1 MRISSLRS
9 RSRAFAL
16 AALVPLAAAALTAC
30 AGTGGSSGGGSS
42 GGGAPI
48 DARAVKGNHQIVM
61 RTWDPREPEKAPVT
75 AALVNASSEAGR
87 SLQTGRKTS
96 TVVRVITD
104 EQMGA
109 VLAALDEKGFSANA
123 TGGLALDT
131 LRPDP
136 RRRGVILV
144 DRDGE
149 TRGIEFLPNMSG
161 TQIPTVYTECKRI
174 IMRVH
179 GEVTGLEVRAS
190 TDPNDDPSR
199 IFQAA
204 PIKPPRR

>member
-1 MRISSLRS
+1 MRTNSLS
-9 RSRAFAL
+9 LVVVCAAAC
-16 AALVPLAAAALTAC
+16 AALSGC
-30 AGTGGSSGGGSS
+30 AGSASSSGGESS
-42 GGGAPI
+42 RGDAPI
-48 DARAVKGNHQIVM
+48 SANAVKGNCQIVM
-61 RTWDPREPEKAPVT
+61 RTWDPRDPEKTPVT
-75 AALVNASSEAGR
+75 SALVNASSEAGR

-109 VLAALDEKGFSANA
+109 VLAALDEKGFAGNS
-123 TGGLALDT
+123 TPGIALET
-131 LRPDP
+131 LRPDA
-136 RRRGVILV
+136 RRRGVIVV
-144 DRDGE
+144 DRDG
-149 TRGIEFLPNMSG
+149 TSRGIEFLPNMSG

-190 TDPNDDPSR
+190 TDQNDDPSR